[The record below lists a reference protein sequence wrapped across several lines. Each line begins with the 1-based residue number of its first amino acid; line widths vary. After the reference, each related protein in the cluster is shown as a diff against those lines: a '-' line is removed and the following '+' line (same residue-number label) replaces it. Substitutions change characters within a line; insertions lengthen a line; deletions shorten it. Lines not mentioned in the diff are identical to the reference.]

1 MAHDAPE
8 GEQRSQS
15 AMVALALCLF
25 AVAMVY
31 MAYCHACA
39 TANGANAHPPAGRS
53 DAAAQ
58 MSKPDPPSM
67 EEIHALTPYIHSVL
81 KARGV
86 PQRDRC
92 DLVQRVLIGAWQA
105 IASSRYQPKPGVPL
119 RAWVGEIARRQA
131 STYRRSALARREEL
145 TDPDEIRHESRQTPP
160 DDMLAEKEEQH
171 IVTTQLKSASPMQ
184 MILIA
189 HDVEGLPMAEIAK
202 EQRVPLSTAYRW
214 RASALSALQREARR
228 RV

>member
-1 MAHDAPE
+1 MGTPIDVTVMHTVLLAVGALICLVLLLTVHDDLRIATSE
-8 GEQRSQS
+8 GTS
-15 AMVALALCLF
+15 ALKSF
-25 AVAMVY
+25 E
-31 MAYCHACA
+31 
-39 TANGANAHPPAGRS
+39 PP
-53 DAAAQ
+53 AAQ
-58 MSKPDPPSM
+58 MSKPDPPSL

-119 RAWVGEIARRQA
+119 RAWV
-131 STYRRSALARREEL
+131 ARREEL
-145 TDPDEIRHESRQTPP
+145 TDPDEIRHESQQTPP

-171 IVTTQLKSASPMQ
+171 LVTTQLKSANPMQ

>member
-1 MAHDAPE
+1 MGTPIDVTAMHTVLLAVGAFICLVLLRTFYHDLRIASSD
-8 GEQRSQS
+8 GTSLLKS
-15 AMVALALCLF
+15 F
-25 AVAMVY
+25 D
-31 MAYCHACA
+31 
-39 TANGANAHPPAGRS
+39 PP
-53 DAAAQ
+53 AAQ
-58 MSKPDPPSM
+58 MSKLDPPSM
-67 EEIHALTPYIHSVL
+67 EEVHALTPYIHSVL

-171 IVTTQLKSASPMQ
+171 LVTTQLKSASPMQ
-184 MILIA
+184 RILIA

>member
-1 MAHDAPE
+1 MGTPIDVIATLTVLLTA
-8 GEQRSQS
+8 G
-15 AMVALALCLF
+15 ALVCLLLLLT
-25 AVAMVY
+25 
-31 MAYCHACA
+31 AYDDLRI
-39 TANGANAHPPAGRS
+39 TSSGGTSLLKSFEPP
-53 DAAAQ
+53 AAQ

-92 DLVQRVLIGAWQA
+92 DLVQRVLLGAWRA
-105 IASSRYQPKPGVPL
+105 IASSRYRPEPGVPL

-131 STYRRSALARREEL
+131 STYRRSALVRREEL
-145 TDPDEIRHESRQTPP
+145 TDPDEIRHESRQPPP
-160 DDMLAEKEEQH
+160 DDMLAEKEERH
-171 IVTTQLKSASPMQ
+171 LVTTQLKSADPMQ
-184 MILIA
+184 MILFA

-214 RASALSALQREARR
+214 RASALSALQKEARR